1 VFICPGDSVILK
13 RPDPSSRR
21 REKDAG
27 AGKGTKMKFRV
38 IQSPKLNLLF
48 GEGAGMSARGECL
61 EHPKVAAK
69 DVIDG
74 IGAFGREG
82 TNS

>member
-1 VFICPGDSVILK
+1 
-13 RPDPSSRR
+13 
-21 REKDAG
+21 
-27 AGKGTKMKFRV
+27 MKFRV